1 MKYDIPLLDY
11 DTRFSLWQVKM
22 RAVLSQ
28 ADLDDAFDK
37 FGNKDSKSWS
47 DEERR
52 RDRKAFRDTLT
63 LNDVCEALQAKEKMK
78 QMVSSDG
85 SASNGEALAARGRT
99 EKKSNN
105 GSREN
110 SDGDTLVAFAGCSNN
125 GDEWILDSGA
135 SFHICINRDWF
146 ITYDSVKSGG
156 SVRMG
161 DDRPCQIVG
170 IGSIQIK
177 MHDGIV
183 RTLTDVRHIPD
194 MTKNLISL
202 STLDG
207 KGYKYSGGDG
217 VLKVSKGSLIVM
229 KADLKSANLYRLHG
243 TTITGDAAVISNS
256 LSDSDAT
263 NLWHM
268 RLGHMSELGL
278 QILSK
283 RGLLDGHSH
292 CVFGKHKRVK
302 FNTSTHTS
310 KGILDYVH
318 SDLWGPSRKPS
329 HVGSRYMLTII
340 DDYSRKVWPYFLKY
354 KSEVFSAFKEWKVM
368 IENQTEKKVKILRT
382 DNGMEFCSDQF
393 KAYCKSQGIVRHYTI
408 PHTPQQNGVAERMNR
423 TIISRTR
430 CMLSNAGLNKR
441 FWAEATSTACY
452 LINRSPS
459 ITLDKKTPIEV
470 WSGSPADY
478 SQWRVFGCTAYA
490 HIDNGK
496 LEPRAIK
503 CIFLGYQTGVK
514 GYKLW
519 NPQTQKVVLSRNV
532 IFNETAML
540 SDNLSS
546 DAPIEGQQKSSVQ
559 VEHFIDVDNTPEND
573 NDAVQDADI
582 PDNSPIVDDSSSV
595 EHCSPVVQPPQH
607 SIAADRSVRTRK
619 PTRRLIEECNVAYA
633 LSVAEEIEGNS
644 EPSNYSEAITSADCN
659 NWVTAMQDEM
669 ESLDKNGTWDL
680 VKLPIDKKPVR
691 CKWIFKRKEGI
702 SPSEPARFKARLVAK
717 GYSQILGI
725 DFNDI
730 FFPVVK
736 HSSIRML
743 LSLVAM
749 HDYELEQ
756 LDVKTAFLHGELDET
771 IYMDQPEGFV
781 VPGKENLVCK
791 LKKSLYGLKQS
802 PRQWYKRFDS
812 FMLSNGFKR
821 SDYDSCVYLKTVN
834 GSAIYLLLYV
844 DDMLIAAKKKS
855 EIAKLKAQLNKE
867 FEMKEFGAGKKILGM
882 EIIRDRK
889 SGLLYLSQRGYIE
902 KVLRRF
908 NMHDAKP
915 VSTPL
920 AAHFRLSTDLC
931 PTSDDDI
938 EYMSRVPYFSAVGS
952 LMYAMV
958 CSRTDLSHALSVVS
972 RYMANPSKEHWRA
985 VQWIFRYL
993 RGTSSACLQFGK
1005 SRDGLV
1011 GYVDS
1016 DHAGDL
1022 DKRRSL
1028 TGYVFTVGGCA
1039 ISWKACLQA
1048 TVALSTTEAE
1058 YMAISEAC
1066 KEAIWLR
1073 GLYSELCGVS
1083 CSCVT
1088 IYCDSQSAIYL
1099 TKDQMFH
1106 ERTKHIDVRYH
1117 FIRGVIA
1124 EGGIKVRKIST
1135 HDNPADMMTKHV
1147 PTSKFELCSSLVGIK
1162 PGLAVRELQEDLL
1175 LVEGEEPAT
1184 FAQAEQEEVWRR
1196 AMQDEISSI
1205 EENQTWKLVNP
1216 PPGHRPIG
1224 LKWVFKLKK
1233 DAAGRVF
1240 KHKARLVAK
1249 GYVQREGVDFGEV
1262 FAPVARLDS
1271 VRLLLALAAQ
1281 EGWTVHHMDVKS
1293 AFLNGELEKEV
1304 YVVQPPGFDRRT
1316 RSTSWLDKALT
1327 LKNLGFVQSPL
1338 EHGLYARGSGDART
1352 LVGVYVDDLIIVGK
1366 TLSYELVQGIQLRCY
1381 FHIWPINFEK
1391 RGVEAELS
1399 YAYDDRKM
1407 PHNSFQLR
1415 LMLQLSE
1422 STDIEAVSKGIS
1434 FVMGK
1439 REEKASQGHMMERLQ
1454 VTVNDLEFALER
1466 STKLPITDV
1475 SLIQRRK
1482 MINCAYVEAMELLSK
1497 HKQQSVQDLEEIA
1510 QGVKRKRSWI
1520 NRAKDL
1526 LISSYSGLNMDDV
1539 RRFEWFADCAG
1550 KFVRDVESGCSLRH
1564 YTFSNPIVRHLLEGK
1579 ILKYGLDQRNQPRS
1593 FYIWPTHSEERGVEA
1608 VLGYHY
1614 EDSTMVEKCFFLL
1627 LVVRLSECIDIVQI
1641 ATKGLQLLKT
1651 QFKIAAESAMGELTL
1666 LPNLQDIAHSLAFQ
1680 SCTPKS
1686 LDFVAQTQH
1695 VAEKVGINFVVTT
1708 TSRQSYHTYSQSKF
1722 FSGGFIVICHMSAL
1736 EPRSSNEVAA
1746 GGSINRRWTSPL
1758 GVTFGFAPHSVYEV
1772 PQGSYAVET
1781 IGNVIE
1787 HRDTSIRQMVETIKS
1802 DAINCL
1808 LGQPKLTEYRLD
1820 WYSRNGAAGFHG
1832 MVGSAIVQEAV
1843 SRVVSFVLVKRKET
1857 SSQGR
1862 NMERLEMAVND
1873 LEFALERS
1881 KKLPITNVSLLQRRK
1896 MIKCAYIEAMELL
1909 DKHKQ
1914 QLEIAQVVKRKRP
1927 WVIHAK
1933 SLSISSSSSADGL
1946 NSDDVRRFEWF
1957 ADCAGKFVSDVETGC
1972 SLWHH
1977 TFCNPIVRLLLEGKT
1992 ISYELEQGNRLQCFN
2007 IWPTCSE
2014 ERGLEVGFGYRYDDN
2029 KIAGEKSFR
2038 VLLVLRLSESID
2050 IVGVAT
2056 KCLQFLTYQ
2065 FKPAAESAM
2074 GELSLVPNLSIQGIV
2089 QSYVPPWFGIEERHA
2104 ELIQLC
2110 RPDPAC
2116 CKARRH
2122 GLCGNNNVSSELPH
2136 IFPEQVIF
2144 FIFRCYISAIEPN
2157 LCSSSNESGS
2167 RSDISRGGWMSPLAV
2182 TVAFAPHSVHDV
2194 LQDSYAVETVGGTKE
2209 RRDASIQQV
2218 TKTAKSEAINCLLRQ
2233 PELMT
2238 GYRID
2243 WYASKHGG
2251 AWFEVEKPIMEK
2263 ECKRRTT
2270 RKCFKTAIRL
2280 QRRIDHSRKTRRM
2293 LMLAGGQVHASHTRC
2308 PCTQRSRLPVAL
2320 RRDPPTLTPL
2330 AHSVVPACDEGLI
2343 IEGGG
2348 AQPSVQSYGDATD
2361 VACPRSRAE
2370 LKGLV

>member
-52 RDRKAFRDTLT
+52 RDP
-63 LNDVCEALQAKEKMK
+63 KEKMK

-105 GSREN
+105 GSR
-110 SDGDTLVAFAGCSNN
+110 
-125 GDEWILDSGA
+125 
-135 SFHICINRDWF
+135 
-146 ITYDSVKSGG
+146 
-156 SVRMG
+156 
-161 DDRPCQIVG
+161 
-170 IGSIQIK
+170 
-177 MHDGIV
+177 
-183 RTLTDVRHIPD
+183 
-194 MTKNLISL
+194 
-202 STLDG
+202 
-207 KGYKYSGGDG
+207 GYKYSGGDG

-340 DDYSRKVWPYFLKY
+340 DDYSR
-354 KSEVFSAFKEWKVM
+354 
-368 IENQTEKKVKILRT
+368 
-382 DNGMEFCSDQF
+382 
-393 KAYCKSQGIVRHYTI
+393 
-408 PHTPQQNGVAERMNR
+408 
-423 TIISRTR
+423 
-430 CMLSNAGLNKR
+430 KR

-717 GYSQILGI
+717 GYSQILVDTWLILVRSIGGL
-725 DFNDI
+725 FSGFLDI
-730 FFPVVK
+730 
-736 HSSIRML
+736 
-743 LSLVAM
+743 
-749 HDYELEQ
+749 
-756 LDVKTAFLHGELDET
+756 
-771 IYMDQPEGFV
+771 
-781 VPGKENLVCK
+781 
-791 LKKSLYGLKQS
+791 
-802 PRQWYKRFDS
+802 
-812 FMLSNGFKR
+812 
-821 SDYDSCVYLKTVN
+821 CV
-834 GSAIYLLLYV
+834 
-844 DDMLIAAKKKS
+844 
-855 EIAKLKAQLNKE
+855 
-867 FEMKEFGAGKKILGM
+867 
-882 EIIRDRK
+882 
-889 SGLLYLSQRGYIE
+889 
-902 KVLRRF
+902 
-908 NMHDAKP
+908 
-915 VSTPL
+915 
-920 AAHFRLSTDLC
+920 
-931 PTSDDDI
+931 
-938 EYMSRVPYFSAVGS
+938 
-952 LMYAMV
+952 
-958 CSRTDLSHALSVVS
+958 
-972 RYMANPSKEHWRA
+972 
-985 VQWIFRYL
+985 
-993 RGTSSACLQFGK
+993 FGK

-1304 YVVQPPGFDRRT
+1304 YVVQPPGFVVEGQENKVYKLAGQSSVWT
-1316 RSTSWLDKALT
+1316 STGTKSLEYQAGQYTEK
-1327 LKNLGFVQSPL
+1327 SRPL